1 MELGISIGSNL
12 MCTEIV
18 GVDSKLMGHVEAHT
32 DMDCTHWTLG
42 GSQQS
47 ASGPI
52 SSSLLV

>member
-1 MELGISIGSNL
+1 

-18 GVDSKLMGHVEAHT
+18 GVDRKLMGHVEAHT

-47 ASGPI
+47 APGPI